1 MTAITNKMLIQR
13 LYQEVFAKWNLEVVD
28 ELIDP
33 RFILLFV
40 LAIPSP
46 IRRQKRSVEQDESC
60 LKWLLAGELQL
71 SNYCL
76 VFADKQVQNGK
87 EACETEAQFVFKP
100 FHNGSPGRI
109 MASV

>member
-46 IRRQKRSVEQDESC
+46 IRR
-60 LKWLLAGELQL
+60 
-71 SNYCL
+71 
-76 VFADKQVQNGK
+76 
-87 EACETEAQFVFKP
+87 
-100 FHNGSPGRI
+100 
-109 MASV
+109 